1 MKVYIVVTH
10 TYIEMDEITTV
21 EQVFDTKEKAQ
32 RYIKALE
39 EENTNLEDD
48 TEYVIVERAVR

>member
-21 EQVFDTKEKAQ
+21 EDVFSTEEKAQ
-32 RYIKALE
+32 RYVKALE
-39 EENTNLEDD
+39 EENTNFEDD
-48 TEYVIVERAVR
+48 TEHVIVERVVR